1 MSLNSLQDDMSRR
14 AASMAAM
21 AKGARNPQE
30 IQAIQQRL
38 VAGVQNGTI
47 QPYVGIPLIQDLS
60 KKLAEAKA
68 KMAQS
73 VAGAGMPQPPQGG
86 APIAQQVMAQAAQQD
101 QGVEALPSN
110 LPQSYTGGGI
120 IAFEDGGQVER
131 YQNKGYVYETP
142 YDRMNRQNRER
153 AAAEDAARLTDLQ
166 ERGMP
171 TMSYGEQMG
180 NVGNALVDIPLTALK
195 TLVSAPGYGFS
206 KDPAATPA
214 VAPTATPAANP
225 YNPAD
230 ATRRSMFQGQ
240 GQPPTPGGPGSTPG
254 GINFKMPVLQGFT
267 PSDAPTLEDYHN
279 ITKNL
284 PTKLRDVSEKAVKA
298 TQEQLEEFDKPL
310 EAKGARLEGRDA
322 QLAKDTEISRY
333 LAVLKG
339 GLATLGGT
347 SKNAAENIGK
357 GFNVGVDE
365 AIRGEAANRAAK
377 DRLED
382 AKDRFD
388 EQKIA
393 AKKGNYQAAQQA
405 GQRAADDERQATQL
419 TMTGAHYGNT
429 EALNRYQ
436 TEQQGK
442 FQQASLDQSGKLG
455 IAGLGLQAQ
464 QLAQTGAFQN
474 KQLAAMEQRY
484 AAMDKQAQAR
494 MQQVRAGAV
503 AKFNETMAPQVS
515 AQLMNL
521 YGKNWRVGTDPKSL
535 EAQMKFKQAQ
545 NAYIMD
551 ALGQHDA
558 SMAAKDS
565 SEY

>member
-68 KMAQS
+68 KMAQA
-73 VAGAGMPQPPQGG
+73 VTGAGMPQPTQGG
-86 APIAQQVMAQAAQQD
+86 APIAQQVMAQASQADQS

-120 IAFEDGGQVER
+120 IAFEDGGKVER
-131 YQNKGYVYETP
+131 YQSKGYTGNPMGMGGNEIMSAAGTADP
-142 YDRMNRQNRER
+142 YVGKGLLGTLLFAPDDPEWKRKLKVEQALRER
-153 AAAEDAARLTDLQ
+153 DAA
-166 ERGMP
+166 
-171 TMSYGEQMG
+171 MG
-180 NVGNALVDIPLTALK
+180 V
-195 TLVSAPGYGFS
+195 
-206 KDPAATPA
+206 TP
-214 VAPTATPAANP
+214 PATPAATGPIIP
-225 YNPAD
+225 Y
-230 ATRRSMFQGQ
+230 GQ
-240 GQPPTPGGPGSTPG
+240 SKVNLLGGNTG
-254 GINFKMPVLQGFT
+254 GAGAGGGGGGGGGFKMPVLQGFT
-267 PSDAPTLEDYHN
+267 PSDAPTLEDYYN

-284 PTKLRDVSEKAVKA
+284 PTKLQDASEKAVKA

-310 EAKGARLEGRDA
+310 EAKGARLEGREA
-322 QLAKDTEISRY
+322 QLAKDSEISRY

-339 GLATLGGT
+339 GIATLGGT

-357 GFNVGVDE
+357 GFGVGIDE

-405 GQRAADDERQATQL
+405 GQRAADDLRQATQL

-494 MQQVRAGAV
+494 MAQVRAGAFG
-503 AKFNETMAPQVS
+503 KFNETVAPQLN
-515 AQLMNL
+515 AQLTKE
-521 YGKNWRVGTDPKSL
+521 YGANWRTATDPRSL
-535 EAQMKFKQAQ
+535 QAQMLFKQQQ

-551 ALGQHDA
+551 ALGLHDA

>member
-21 AKGARNPQE
+21 AKRATRPDE
-30 IQAIQQRL
+30 IQAIQKSL
-38 VAGVQNGTI
+38 ITGVQSGAI
-47 QPYVGIPLIQDLS
+47 QPYVGIPLIQELT
-60 KKLAEAKA
+60 KKLTEAKA
-68 KMAQS
+68 KMAQNI
-73 VAGAGMPQPPQGG
+73 AGAGMPQPPAGG
-86 APIAQQVMAQAAQQD
+86 PPIAQQVMQQAAQADQS

-120 IAFEDGGQVER
+120 IAFENGGQVER
-131 YQNKGYVYETP
+131 YQNRGYTGDPSGMGGSEIMSAAGTADP
-142 YDRMNRQNRER
+142 YVGRNFLEGVLSVPEDPEWKRKLKVEQAIRER
-153 AAAEDAARLTDLQ
+153 DAA
-166 ERGMP
+166 
-171 TMSYGEQMG
+171 MG
-180 NVGNALVDIPLTALK
+180 ISP
-195 TLVSAPGYGFS
+195 P
-206 KDPAATPA
+206 
-214 VAPTATPAANP
+214 ATPAANP

-240 GQPPTPGGPGSTPG
+240 AQPPAPAIPGIG
-254 GINFKMPVLQGFT
+254 GGGGFKPPVLQGFT

-284 PTKLRDVSEKAVKA
+284 PSKLRDVSEKAVKA
-298 TQEQLEEFDKPL
+298 TQSQLEEFDKPL
-310 EAKGARLEGRDA
+310 EAKGTRLEGREA

-347 SKNAAENIGK
+347 SRNAAENIGK
-357 GFNVGVDE
+357 GFNVGIDE

-382 AKDRFD
+382 AKDRYD
-388 EQKIA
+388 EQKVA

-436 TEQQGK
+436 TEQQGR

-455 IAGLGLQAQ
+455 IAGLMMQDK
-464 QLAQTGAFQN
+464 QLNQTGAFQA
-474 KQLAAMEQRY
+474 KQLEAMEKRY
-484 AAMDKQAQAR
+484 AAMDKQSQAR
-494 MQQVRAGAV
+494 MMQVRAGAM
-503 AKFNETMAPQVS
+503 AKFNETMAPQIS
-515 AQLMNL
+515 AQLSADPR

-551 ALGQHDA
+551 ALGLHDA